1 MLLRI
6 LKSKFIGFK
15 LNLILLLIIR
25 YICEAQAFF
34 FMPKKAF
41 WEKIKLRFKDIK
53 KFFQS
58 LRLLIARRVK
68 NFSLY
73 FFI

>member
-15 LNLILLLIIR
+15 LNLIFII
-25 YICEAQAFF
+25 INNNVHIWGASLF

-41 WEKIKLRFKDIK
+41 KKANKIIFLIKL
-53 KFFQS
+53 
-58 LRLLIARRVK
+58 
-68 NFSLY
+68 
-73 FFI
+73 FFIIKFSF

>member
-1 MLLRI
+1 MGR
-6 LKSKFIGFK
+6 KPFFIV
-15 LNLILLLIIR
+15 
-25 YICEAQAFF
+25 
-34 FMPKKAF
+34 KKAF

-58 LRLLIARRVK
+58 LRILIARRVK

>member
-15 LNLILLLIIR
+15 LNLILLLLIIR
-25 YICEAQAFF
+25 YICGAQAFF
-34 FMPKKAF
+34 LLQKRIG
-41 WEKIKLRFKDIK
+41 EKIKLRFKDIK